1 MEKELKLF
9 LVEVISDLYS
19 RLMEKNNFQSMDSI
33 EKTSI
38 KDWTNFTVESVFKKM
53 LKLLLFALYLGRG
66 LCSEI
71 PADSPVCDLQCRS
84 VRFIDNFIDK
94 LSDDSIE
101 VSDGVKFV
109 KTEPGDV
116 GSGAG
121 RSVRDSLLTRFKRF
135 LSSYELQVK
144 IPDLLPRKQDVTSAL
159 HSAIGY
165 LNELQ
170 SGEGEIFRPNVSFS
184 FPSAFDVFLLLIER
198 ESGRL
203 IFQFE
208 RQSFHVEN
216 KLF

>member
-1 MEKELKLF
+1 
-9 LVEVISDLYS
+9 
-19 RLMEKNNFQSMDSI
+19 
-33 EKTSI
+33 
-38 KDWTNFTVESVFKKM
+38 M

-101 VSDGVKFV
+101 ISDGVKFV
-109 KTEPGDV
+109 RTDPGDIGV
-116 GSGAG
+116 GGGGG

-165 LNELQ
+165 LNKLQ
-170 SGEGEIFRPNVSFS
+170 SGEGEIFHSRM
-184 FPSAFDVFLLLIER
+184 FLFL
-198 ESGRL
+198 
-203 IFQFE
+203 
-208 RQSFHVEN
+208 
-216 KLF
+216 